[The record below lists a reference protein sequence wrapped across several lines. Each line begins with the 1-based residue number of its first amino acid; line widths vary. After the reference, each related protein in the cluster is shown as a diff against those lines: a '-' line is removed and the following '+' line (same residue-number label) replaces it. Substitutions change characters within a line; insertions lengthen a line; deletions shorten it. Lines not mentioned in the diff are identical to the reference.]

1 MWTTKTQISLRI
13 HAVWSAPLL
22 LCCLHSVILIP
33 AIFKISNL
41 YLASVAMQAGL
52 STLVTNPEDRF
63 SCDVAHFNSL
73 YFSWQHFTVIYFR
86 ILFYPTFHS
95 DLFLHIVLP
104 NISQW
109 FIFPY
114 YSTQHFTVI
123 YFPILFYPTFHS
135 DLFSHIVLLNI
146 SQWFIFQCCST
157 QHFTVIYFPILF
169 YSTFHSDLFSHI
181 VLLNISQW
189 FIFQYCST
197 QHFTVIYFPIL
208 FYLLK
213 LMK

>member
-41 YLASVAMQAGL
+41 YLASVAVQAGL

-63 SCDVAHFNSL
+63 SCDLAHFNSL
-73 YFSWQHFTVIYFR
+73 YFSWHFTVIYFC

-109 FIFPY
+109 FIFAY
-114 YSTQHFTVI
+114 Y
-123 YFPILFYPTFHS
+123 
-135 DLFSHIVLLNI
+135 
-146 SQWFIFQCCST
+146 ST

-181 VLLNISQW
+181 ILPLETYEINHIYELSVFLQSSACDLLATSSVNWACKLDTADHVLM
-189 FIFQYCST
+189 
-197 QHFTVIYFPIL
+197 TVNKTWCIPI
-208 FYLLK
+208 K
-213 LMK
+213 K